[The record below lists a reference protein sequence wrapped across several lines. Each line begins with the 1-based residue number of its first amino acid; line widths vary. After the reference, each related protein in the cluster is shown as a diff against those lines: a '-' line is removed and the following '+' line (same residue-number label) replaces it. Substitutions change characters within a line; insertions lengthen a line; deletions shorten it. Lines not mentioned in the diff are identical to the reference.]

1 MWMLSG
7 GNFSQKSEKP
17 MLRNKFRYEIQICIE
32 SIDAEI
38 VVYPQKRERVCVFA
52 TFCSA
57 RV

>member
-38 VVYPQKRERVCVFA
+38 VVYPQKRESVCECNVLL
-52 TFCSA
+52 C
-57 RV
+57 